1 MTSLMK
7 YKPRGRTGLQV
18 SRLALGTMNFGELT
32 DDTVNFKIVD
42 PTSPSQ
48 KARDPSGAR
57 RLDMNPTLD
66 SGESLRSCPFVKL
79 MRIPWK
85 RLPSIARQ

>member
-32 DDTVNFKIVD
+32 DETVTFKIMD
-42 PTSPSQ
+42 T
-48 KARDPSGAR
+48 A
-57 RLDMNPTLD
+57 LDA
-66 SGESLRSCPFVKL
+66 GIVYV
-79 MRIPWK
+79 W
-85 RLPSIARQ
+85 